1 MPSPCLKSRTLMHA
15 RLRAPDP
22 REFGRLPRALADV
35 GRVRS
40 GPKRPL
46 GLVQDACLGKPFV
59 FATFRRFSLIFA
71 IFWQAAPSPVAASGA
86 SLAAGSRGG
95 ALEALARSRGA
106 LGSRQRLPL
115 WFYQAA

>member
-35 GRVRS
+35 YRVRS

-46 GLVQDACLGKPFV
+46 GSVLDTCLGRPFV
-59 FATFRRFSLIFA
+59 FVTFLRFSRFFGWRRLVQSQ
-71 IFWQAAPSPVAASGA
+71 QAV
-86 SLAAGSRGG
+86 R
-95 ALEALARSRGA
+95 R
-106 LGSRQRLPL
+106 
-115 WFYQAA
+115 